1 MTNQTYF
8 DLYQTSA
15 PQKDDVRVIFTPK
28 NGIVKYQYQLIKDG
42 NAGTLIPVQNN
53 RPVTI
58 LMSETGTYQIRVI
71 AYLANGSLEITSG
84 KYTIDKEAP
93 ILDVGESVLKMELG
107 STLKPLQG
115 IKAYDTQDGD
125 LLKQVVTNYDE
136 LDFTTTGMKDLVY
149 TVSDRAGNT
158 VTKTVHVQVLENH
171 NSELFLVQL
180 GIISILVAV
189 LLMILYYRKSVRM
202 ERRISKYA
210 IDPLVDNS
218 LSVFDNL
225 HHIYD
230 KVIHHVGNVLSKS
243 VFLMKYAKKY
253 DKYLG
258 IIDKR
263 YQRTIDIVAN
273 KVMMGFIFLGIAIFS
288 KTIQYQILAPYE
300 MIFPYLFGFCIPD
313 ALYIYKYKR
322 YRNDLENDLLQA
334 IIVMN
339 NAFKSGR
346 SITQA
351 IELVT
356 HELDGPIAEEFKK
369 MYLEI
374 SFGLSIDVVFK
385 RFAKRIE
392 LEEVT
397 YLTASLTILNKT
409 GGNIIKVFSSI
420 EKSLFNKKKLKLELA
435 SLTGSSKIIVWAL
448 FMVPILFILF
458 VSILNPTYFV
468 PLYTTKLGLLLTVI
482 MIMMYIIY
490 IYFVR
495 KIMKVRM

>member
-1 MTNQTYF
+1 MTNQNYF
-8 DLYQTSA
+8 DLYELKS
-15 PQKDDVRVIFTPK
+15 PSREDVRVIFTPQ
-28 NGIVKYQYQLIKDG
+28 NGIVKYQYQIIKDG
-42 NAGTLIPVQNN
+42 TAGTLIPVQNN

-58 LMSETGTYQIRVI
+58 LMSETGNYQIRVI
-71 AYLANGSLEITSG
+71 AYLANQSIEITSG
-84 KYTIDKEAP
+84 TYMIDKEAP
-93 ILDVGESVLKMELG
+93 VLEVGESVLKMELG
-107 STLKPLQG
+107 STLHPLQG
-115 IKAYDTQDGD
+115 IKAYDAQDGD
-125 LLKQVVTNYDE
+125 LLKSVVTNYDE
-136 LDFTTTGMKDLVY
+136 LDFTTTGIKDLVY

-171 NSELFLVQL
+171 NTELFMIQS
-180 GIISILVAV
+180 GIVSILVV
-189 LLMILYYRKSVRM
+189 ILFMILYYRKSVRM

-230 KVIHHVGNVLSKS
+230 KMLHYVGNVLKKS
-243 VFLMKYAKKY
+243 VFLMKYAKRY

-263 YQRTIDIVAN
+263 YKESIDLVAN
-273 KVMMGFIFLGIAIFS
+273 KVVMGFIFLAIAIFS
-288 KTIQYQILAPYE
+288 KTIQYQILEPYE
-300 MIFPYLFGFCIPD
+300 MIFPYLFGFYIPD

-322 YRNDLENDLLQA
+322 YRNHLENDLLQA

-351 IELVT
+351 IDLVT

-435 SLTGSSKIIVWAL
+435 SLTGSSKIIVCAL

-458 VSILNPTYFV
+458 VSVLNPTYFV
-468 PLYTTKLGLLLTVI
+468 PLYTTKLGFLLTII
-482 MIMMYIIY
+482 MILMYIVY